1 MKCVNCGEQTGG
13 ETIVCANCRS
23 VDRCAPYLE
32 QAHACKSFTQTAGGE
47 AGLCD
52 NGLRCQPIRM
62 ALKGQCLVDST
73 GGHIICL
80 EAKTNLARIVYARF
94 KPGEIESLRSNYGEC
109 FE

>member
-1 MKCVNCGEQTGG
+1 
-13 ETIVCANCRS
+13 
-23 VDRCAPYLE
+23 
-32 QAHACKSFTQTAGGE
+32 
-47 AGLCD
+47 
-52 NGLRCQPIRM
+52 M